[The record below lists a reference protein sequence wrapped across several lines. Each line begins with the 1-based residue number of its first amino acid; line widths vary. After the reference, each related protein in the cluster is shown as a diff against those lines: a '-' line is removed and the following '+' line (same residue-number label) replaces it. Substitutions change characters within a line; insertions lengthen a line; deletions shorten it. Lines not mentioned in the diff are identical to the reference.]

1 MNIPES
7 PIRRPQLKRTLHL
20 RAPPA
25 PSLHVTSHARLV
37 SSKLFSNTAFVQNL
51 ISYKHS
57 MARASLQEIHQNFQS
72 SHPFRCP
79 AIGLKNTRVNTPALA
94 ISTIPQTSQTRC
106 ELHSTPPNSN
116 SPSTVAKPHHLIY
129 HIHQSWYL
137 LSPHQLSRITATPP
151 KHGHKKKT
159 AKSSCKAS
167 NPALRTLQNRRNEKK
182 NCHFQHKLLHTQPKK
197 TRKNSSSAWWRER
210 KTMTGTH

>member
-94 ISTIPQTSQTRC
+94 ISTIPQSSQTRC

-116 SPSTVAKPHHLIY
+116 SPSPHIPHSPELVPPLTSSTLPHHRYTSKTRPQKKNRKILL
-129 HIHQSWYL
+129 QSIK
-137 LSPHQLSRITATPP
+137 SRTTYTSKP
-151 KHGHKKKT
+151 KKRKKKL
-159 AKSSCKAS
+159 SF
-167 NPALRTLQNRRNEKK
+167 P
-182 NCHFQHKLLHTQPKK
+182 TQ
-197 TRKNSSSAWWRER
+197 TS
-210 KTMTGTH
+210 THAT